1 MSTRT
6 APLFPYTTLFPSN
19 GAERSE
25 RSHFFEAAAVRRLT
39 DLSLAALER
48 HGALLHA
55 RAAAG
60 KVRLCH
66 GDLHLRNVVLLDG
79 RPTLFD
85 AIEFDDAIACI
96 DVVYDLA
103 FLLMD
108 LDHRGLRPLAN
119 QIGRAHV

>member
-19 GAERSE
+19 GAELGE
-25 RSHFFEAAAVRRLT
+25 RSHFFDAAAVRRLT

-60 KVRLCH
+60 KVRLCP
-66 GDLHLRNVVLLDG
+66 GAPHLRNVVLLDG
-79 RPTLFD
+79 RSSLFD
-85 AIEFDDAIACI
+85 TIEFEHALACTA
-96 DVVYDLA
+96 VAYHLY
-103 FLLMD
+103 
-108 LDHRGLRPLAN
+108 
-119 QIGRAHV
+119 